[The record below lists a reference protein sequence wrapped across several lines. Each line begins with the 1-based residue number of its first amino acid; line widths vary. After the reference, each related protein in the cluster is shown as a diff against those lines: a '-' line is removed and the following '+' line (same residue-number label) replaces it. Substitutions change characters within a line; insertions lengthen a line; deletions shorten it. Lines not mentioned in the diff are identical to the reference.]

1 MTWGIIKKMAFVTYL
16 KQGEGIKIGDA
27 VFILQSE
34 RGARIVLE
42 ADQKT
47 VITKMTKEE
56 VQNERWRKQVKLSR
70 SISKEEDSRNIGK
83 E

>member
-1 MTWGIIKKMAFVTYL
+1 MAFVTYL

-42 ADQKT
+42 TDQKT

-56 VQNERWRKQVKLSR
+56 VNNGRWRKQVKLAKSF
-70 SISKEEDSRNIGK
+70 SKEEDSRNIDI
-83 E
+83 

>member
-1 MTWGIIKKMAFVTYL
+1 MAFVTYL

-42 ADQKT
+42 TDQET

-56 VQNERWRKQVKLSR
+56 VNNGRWRKQVKLSK
-70 SISKEEDSRNIGK
+70 SVSKEDGSRNIDT
-83 E
+83 

>member
-1 MTWGIIKKMAFVTYL
+1 MAFVTYL
-16 KQGEGIKIGDA
+16 KHGEGIKIGEA

-42 ADQKT
+42 VDDKV

-56 VQNERWRKQVKLSR
+56 VNNGRWRKKAKIKSEVN
-70 SISKEEDSRNIGK
+70 E
-83 E
+83 

>member
-1 MTWGIIKKMAFVTYL
+1 MAFVTYL

-70 SISKEEDSRNIGK
+70 SISKEADSRNIGK

>member
-1 MTWGIIKKMAFVTYL
+1 MAFVTYL

>member
-1 MTWGIIKKMAFVTYL
+1 MAFVTYL
-16 KQGEGIKIGDA
+16 KHGEAIKIGDA

-42 ADQKT
+42 VDDKV

-56 VQNERWRKQVKLSR
+56 VNNGRWRKKAKTKSEVS
-70 SISKEEDSRNIGK
+70 E
-83 E
+83 

>member
-1 MTWGIIKKMAFVTYL
+1 MAFVTYL

-42 ADQKT
+42 VDDKV

-56 VQNERWRKQVKLSR
+56 VNNGRWRKQVKLSKPV
-70 SISKEEDSRNIGK
+70 SEEKGDTRNICK